1 MRFTDEQIHAAAGVD
16 LVQYCTVV
24 GIPLVQHSG
33 DTWRHAEYDS
43 LKITGN
49 LWKRYSGRT
58 NGKKG
63 FTKGNA
69 IHFVQEYEGLEFQ
82 TAVLKLLEVSKSP
95 LLPELKPSVKAK
107 LQGFEGKRRQ
117 PQTAPPYQ
125 FQKKVAVVAEK
136 EKPEVREKKP
146 FALPPKNSDSKRVIA
161 YLTKTRQIDHEIV
174 NHMIKHGTLYEDAEH
189 HNCVFVG
196 YDPSNVPRYAA
207 LKGTYTQEG
216 KPEFRGEV
224 ESSQKRFGWCFT
236 PEAESVLLRVY
247 ESPIDTISHMSLE
260 KASGGNWRNKHYLSL
275 GSLAYEALPEYLKQH
290 PEVKNISFCLD
301 NDIAGRQ
308 KTEEFTAK
316 LEKQGYTCTNWHK
329 TDTMTLRSFKD
340 REGIERFLAANPQI
354 KNISFQIGNKDDIIA
369 AREISKKL
377 KDRGYNCIGNNT
389 EPNKAKDINEA
400 LQLKKNKSGAGK
412 LPNNM
417 GW

>member
-24 GIPLVQHSG
+24 GIPVVQHSG

-82 TAVLKLLEVSKSP
+82 TAVLKLLEVSKFP

-117 PQTAPPYQ
+117 PQAAPLQQ
-125 FQKKVAVVAEK
+125 FQKKPEGVAEK
-136 EKPEVREKKP
+136 EKPEAREKKP
-146 FALPPKNSDSKRVIA
+146 FALPSKNSDNKRVIA
-161 YLTKTRQIDHEIV
+161 YLTETRQIDHEIV

-247 ESPIDTISHMSLE
+247 ESPIDAISHMSLD
-260 KASGGNWRNKHYLSL
+260 KAAGGNWRNKHYLSL

-290 PEVKNISFCLD
+290 PKVKNISFCLD

-316 LEKQGYTCTNWHK
+316 LQKQGYTCVNWHNI
-329 TDTMTLRSFKD
+329 DTMTICSFKD
-340 REGIERFLAANPQI
+340 WEGIERFLAANQQI
-354 KNISFQIGNKDDIIA
+354 KNISLQINPGD
-369 AREISKKL
+369 EIQADKVRKKL
-377 KDRGYNCIGNNT
+377 IEEGYNCLENNA
-389 EPNKAKDINEA
+389 EPRRAKDINEM
-400 LQLKKNKSGAGK
+400 LQLKKKIDN
-412 LPNNM
+412 
-417 GW
+417 

>member
-16 LVQYCTVV
+16 LVEYCAAV

-49 LWKRYSGRT
+49 LWKRYSGKT

-63 FTKGNA
+63 FTQGNA
-69 IHFVQEYEGLEFQ
+69 IHLVQEYEGLEFQ
-82 TAVLKLLEVSKSP
+82 EAVLKLLEVSKSP
-95 LLPELKPSVKAK
+95 LMPEVKPSIKAK
-107 LQGFEGKRRQ
+107 LQGYEGKRRQ
-117 PQTAPPYQ
+117 TQAAPPQ
-125 FQKKVAVVAEK
+125 QVQLKPEGVAEK
-136 EKPEVREKKP
+136 EKTEVREKKP
-146 FALPPKNSDSKRVIA
+146 FALPPKNSDNKRVLA
-161 YLTKTRQIDHEIV
+161 YLTITRQIDHEVV

-196 YDPSNVPRYAA
+196 YDPSNVPKYAA

-224 ESSQKRFGWCFT
+224 EGGRKQFGWCFT

-247 ESPIDTISHMSLE
+247 ESPIDAMSHMSLE
-260 KASGGNWRNKHYLSL
+260 KAAGGNWRNKHYLSL
-275 GSLAYEALPEYLKQH
+275 GALAYEALPEYLKQH
-290 PEVKNISFCLD
+290 PEIKTVSFCLD

-316 LEKQGYTCTNWHK
+316 LQKQGYTCVNWHNI
-329 TDTMTLRSFKD
+329 DTITICSFKD
-340 REGIERFLAANPQI
+340 QEGIERFLAANRQI
-354 KNISFQIGNKDDIIA
+354 KNISLQISPGE
-369 AREISKKL
+369 EIQAEKVRTMLIQK
-377 KDRGYNCIGNNT
+377 GYNCLDNNT
-389 EPNKAKDINEA
+389 EPKRAKDINEM
-400 LQLKKNKSGAGK
+400 LVLKKNE
-412 LPNNM
+412 
-417 GW
+417 

>member
-1 MRFTDEQIHAAAGVD
+1 MFIQEGMDMRFTNEQIHAAAGVD
-16 LVQYCTVV
+16 LVQYCAAV
-24 GIPLVQHSG
+24 GISLVQHSG
-33 DTWRHAEYDS
+33 DTYRHAEYDS

-82 TAVLKLLEVSKSP
+82 VAVLKLLEVSKSP
-95 LLPELKPSVKAK
+95 LMPELKLSVKVK
-107 LQGFEGKRRQ
+107 LQGYEGKPKPQ
-117 PQTAPPYQ
+117 PSHLQQ
-125 FQKKVAVVAEK
+125 DKVAEK

-146 FALPPKNSDSKRVIA
+146 FALPPKGSDNKRVIA

-196 YDPSNVPRYAA
+196 YDPNNIPRYAA

-216 KPEFRGEV
+216 KAEFRGEV
-224 ESSQKRFGWCFT
+224 EGGRKQFGWCFT
-236 PEAESVLLRVY
+236 PEAESPLLRVY
-247 ESPIDTISHMSLE
+247 ESPIDAMSHMSIE
-260 KASGGNWRNKHYLSL
+260 KAAGGNWRNKHYLSL
-275 GSLAYEALPEYLKQH
+275 GALAYEALPEYLKQH
-290 PEVKNISFCLD
+290 PEVKTVSFCLD

-316 LEKQGYTCTNWHK
+316 LQKQGYTCANWHNI
-329 TDTMTLRSFKD
+329 DTMTLCSFKD
-340 REGIERFLAANPQI
+340 LEGIERYLAANRQI
-354 KNISFQIGNKDDIIA
+354 KNISLQISPGE
-369 AREISKKL
+369 EIHADKVRKML
-377 KDRGYNCIGNNT
+377 TEKGCKVLENNVM
-389 EPNKAKDINEA
+389 PNKAKDINEM
-400 LQLKKNKSGAGK
+400 LKLKKKRLDN
-412 LPNNM
+412 
-417 GW
+417 